1 MKKRALDFATPN
13 AVTVPVID
21 RRASRRPPSSY
32 GATKPTCPFCFQ
44 PGPHESAF
52 NCLKALD
59 SAVQRDERAMTHH
72 DPAAGSYLSLRRNG
86 SPENRKVAE

>member
-21 RRASRRPPSSY
+21 RRTTRRAPSPLS
-32 GATKPTCPFCFQ
+32 AAKPTCPFCFQ

-59 SAVQRDERAMTHH
+59 SAVQRDERAVTHH
-72 DPAAGSYLSLRRNG
+72 DPASRAYQSLRRHASG
-86 SPENRKVAE
+86 PEN

>member
-1 MKKRALDFATPN
+1 MKKQALDFATPN

-21 RRASRRPPSSY
+21 RRATGRPPSRLD
-32 GATKPTCPFCFQ
+32 AAKPVCPFCFQ

-72 DPAAGSYLSLRRNG
+72 PPSRSDLSLGRHASG
-86 SPENRKVAE
+86 PET

>member
-1 MKKRALDFATPN
+1 VKKPALDFATPN

-21 RRASRRPPSSY
+21 RRATRRARSPWPV
-32 GATKPTCPFCFQ
+32 ARPVCPFCFQ

-59 SAVQRDERAMTHH
+59 SAVQRDERAEIH
-72 DPAAGSYLSLRRNG
+72 G
-86 SPENRKVAE
+86 

>member
-1 MKKRALDFATPN
+1 MKKPALDFATPN

-21 RRASRRPPSSY
+21 RRVTRRAPSPFSA
-32 GATKPTCPFCFQ
+32 GKPICPFCYQ

-59 SAVQRDERAMTHH
+59 SAVQRDERTVTHH
-72 DPAAGSYLSLRRNG
+72 
-86 SPENRKVAE
+86 